1 MPQKN
6 TAKRFWDDRK
16 SILLT
21 RLVTGGV
28 FIACILIALAG
39 PAIVDWLIT
48 RGRVAVTGPAVRGVM
63 LGLGYVL
70 AALALWMLWQ
80 LERLLARLGQGAV
93 FVPANVQALRRI
105 AWCCALA
112 AVICVPAGA
121 ALLCTDRILYVLCF
135 LGLLNQK
142 RPVMRPS
149 SSQSMSMAAG
159 CLGRPGIVM
168 SAPQMTT
175 TKPAPADRRTS
186 RTLSG
191 KSSGAPSRP
200 ASSLNEY
207 CVLAMQTGNLP

>member
-1 MPQKN
+1 MPQKI
-6 TAKRFWDDRK
+6 TVKRFWDDRK

-39 PAIVDWLIT
+39 PAIVDWLIA

-121 ALLCTDRILYVLCF
+121 ALYFPFACMGI
-135 LGLLNQK
+135 
-142 RPVMRPS
+142 
-149 SSQSMSMAAG
+149 AAG
-159 CLGRPGIVM
+159 FMALIVH
-168 SAPQMTT
+168 
-175 TKPAPADRRTS
+175 
-186 RTLSG
+186 
-191 KSSGAPSRP
+191 
-200 ASSLNEY
+200 
-207 CVLAMQTGNLP
+207 VLKNAFEQAVKMQDELDYTV